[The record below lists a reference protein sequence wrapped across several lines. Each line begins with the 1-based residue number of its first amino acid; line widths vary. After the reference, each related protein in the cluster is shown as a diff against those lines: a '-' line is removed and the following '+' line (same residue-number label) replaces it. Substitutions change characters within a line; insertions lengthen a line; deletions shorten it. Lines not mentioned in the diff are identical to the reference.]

1 MSIYFYIYF
10 ECKVRGLRSVN
21 SGTECVR
28 FAKGD
33 KPFTLPSESHS
44 GTRRGVN
51 EVPTGRVVKRLN
63 CYGDNGSYRDF
74 NGCRSKEIKIVWW
87 QRVL

>member
-63 CYGDNGSYRDF
+63 CYGDNGSHRDF
-74 NGCRSKEIKIVWW
+74 NGCRSKGIK
-87 QRVL
+87 